1 MTFGLLLAALGLLF
15 GTALLALVL
24 WRHDRASL
32 LAGVFGCLGA
42 AGLSLAAVA
51 LFLSGSPRAGSA
63 DLRFSWSASPM
74 GQGHLGL
81 DALSAFFL
89 ASIALVSALAA
100 LYASGSFQAFLGER
114 RAAPQAAF
122 FNLLVAGMMLVA
134 LARDM
139 LLFLYA
145 WEVMTAATFF
155 LVTAA
160 DEREEARRA
169 GIIFLIAGH
178 VGLVFLL
185 LLFGLLSV
193 QTGSFD
199 FAVIARAPIERS
211 IASAAFLLAMGGFGL
226 KAGFWP
232 LHTWLPDTYPA
243 APSHVASVMSGT
255 MSKLGIY
262 GLLRTVALV
271 GGDVPR
277 WWGALLIAVGIA
289 SGLTGVLHALAQRD
303 LKRLLA
309 YSSVENIG
317 IVALGLGLGLL
328 GLSYGERPL
337 AFLGFAGALLHVLN
351 HGLFKGLLFQCAGS
365 VEQGA
370 GARDLDQL
378 GGLLKKMPDT
388 GRLFL
393 VGAVAISG
401 LPPLNGFASE
411 YLIYFSAFRESSA
424 LPPQGSIFTIAALV
438 SLALIGGLA
447 AAAFLRAFGIAF
459 LGEPRTDV
467 VERAREPGGAALAA
481 MVVGAALCLLVGLFP
496 DAALA
501 LVCAPAASLA
511 GLAPASASVGEGL
524 FAVARGSALLLGL
537 IAAAALLRRRL
548 LRGSEVTSGPTWG
561 CGYPSGTPRI
571 QYTAASFSQPTLEP
585 FALLM
590 TPRQVKLE
598 RPQGYFPVSAR
609 AEEELGDPAG
619 ERLVLPAVRR
629 LTGALGRLRIIQ
641 GGRVQLYLVYVF
653 ATLVVLLVWQLAGR

>member
-1 MTFGLLLAALGLLF
+1 MTLGLLF
-15 GTALLALVL
+15 GSLGLLFGSALLALLL
-24 WRHDRASL
+24 WRSDRAAL
-32 LAGVFGCLGA
+32 LVGVCGCVGA
-42 AGLSLAAVA
+42 SGQTLAAVA
-51 LFLSGSPRAGSA
+51 LFLSGSASAGAA
-63 DLRFSWSASPM
+63 DLRFSWLASPM
-74 GQGHLGL
+74 GQGHLGV

-89 ASIALVSALAA
+89 ASIALVSGIAA
-100 LYASGSFQAFLGER
+100 VYASGSVRAFLGAR

-134 LARDM
+134 LARDA

-145 WEVMTAATFF
+145 WEVMTAAAFF
-155 LVTAA
+155 LITAA
-160 DEREEARRA
+160 DEREEVRRA
-169 GIIFLIAGH
+169 GITFLIAGH

-185 LLFGLLSV
+185 LLFGLLSHHA
-193 QTGSFD
+193 GSFD
-199 FAVIARAPIERS
+199 FEAIARFPLNRS
-211 IASAAFLLAMGGFGL
+211 IASAAFLLALGGFGM

-243 APSHVASVMSGT
+243 APSHVASVLSGT

-262 GLLRTVALV
+262 GLLRTVFLV
-271 GGDVPR
+271 GGDVPW

-365 VEQGA
+365 VEQGS
-370 GARDLDQL
+370 GARELDQL

-393 VGAVAISG
+393 IGALAISG

-411 YLIYFSAFRESSA
+411 YLIYFSAFKESSA
-424 LPPQGSIFTIAALV
+424 LPPQGSIFTIGALV

-459 LGEPRTDV
+459 LGEPRTDL
-467 VERAREPGGAALAA
+467 VERAQEPGGPTRAA
-481 MVVGAALCLLVGLFP
+481 MAVGAALCFVVGLYP

-501 LVCAPAASLA
+501 LVRAPAAALA
-511 GLAPASASVGEGL
+511 HIAPGAATVGEGL

-537 IAAAALLRRRL
+537 ILAAALLRRWL
-548 LRGSEVTSGPTWG
+548 LRGREVAAGPTWG

-571 QYTAASFSQPTLEP
+571 QYTAASFSQPTLAP
-585 FALLM
+585 FALLLP
-590 TPRQVKLE
+590 PRQVKLE
-598 RPQGYFPVSAR
+598 RPQGYFPVSAS
-609 AEEELGDPAG
+609 AEEELGDLAG
-619 ERLVLPAVRR
+619 ERVLVPAARR
-629 LTGALGRLRIIQ
+629 LAKALGSLRIIQ
-641 GGRVQLYLVYVF
+641 HGRVQLYLVYVF
-653 ATLVVLLVWQLAGR
+653 ATLVVLLVWQLAG